1 MRLADGRDAQ
11 ATAQNHSDGD
21 AKPMA
26 RSVGARLAVVLVSC
40 WPMLPG
46 MLRDL
51 ALGRLRFTA

>member
-40 WPMLPG
+40 
-46 MLRDL
+46 
-51 ALGRLRFTA
+51 